1 MGAKKG
7 KRKQVKH
14 SGGRMALPLLI
25 LLLVLLLFQLYHLFQ
40 ELRMARSEELSYAAQ
55 LAELQETNRRLEDD
69 IANRDD
75 LGLIEDIARDEL
87 GMAAPGEKIFRF
99 SNT

>member
-40 ELRMARSEELSYAAQ
+40 ELRMARSEELSYAA
-55 LAELQETNRRLEDD
+55 ELQETNRRLEDD

-75 LGLIEDIARDEL
+75 MGLIEDIARDEL